1 MGKAHGKMVAMSQH
15 YQQEL
20 PLPKSADRILHM
32 SDQVAH
38 ELNLVRTWARDKGI
52 EKKLDDALEYAR
64 TFSGGPERDWMTW
77 FGTDIGFSVENPS
90 FVFTVY
96 RRIVPDSD
104 KREHLNHYMTI
115 GMIWFDSDNDW
126 SFHS

>member
-1 MGKAHGKMVAMSQH
+1 MSQH

-20 PLPKSADRILHM
+20 PLPKSADRKLHM
-32 SDQVAH
+32 SESVKEQL
-38 ELNLVRTWARDKGI
+38 EKVRAWARTNGL

-64 TFSGGPERDWMTW
+64 TFSGGPECDWMTW
-77 FGTDIGFSVENPS
+77 FGTDIGFCVEKPS

-96 RRIVPDSD
+96 RRLVPDSH
-104 KREHLNHYMTI
+104 KREHLKHYMTI
-115 GMIWFDSDNDW
+115 GMIWFDSDNGW